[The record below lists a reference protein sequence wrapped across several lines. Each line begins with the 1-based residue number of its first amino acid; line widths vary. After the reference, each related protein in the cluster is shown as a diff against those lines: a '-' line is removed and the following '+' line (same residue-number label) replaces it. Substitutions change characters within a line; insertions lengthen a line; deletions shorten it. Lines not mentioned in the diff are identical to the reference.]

1 MEKKTAEMQLL
12 SLTAAA
18 SSSNTPTI
26 DTEIQPGVWLGFC
39 KLPFTWPHRVK
50 LNMNSTERRAERIMG
65 EISADRKMTTDAR
78 FDVKPCYY
86 GKSYL

>member
-26 DTEIQPGVWLGFC
+26 DTEIQPGV
-39 KLPFTWPHRVK
+39 
-50 LNMNSTERRAERIMG
+50 
-65 EISADRKMTTDAR
+65 
-78 FDVKPCYY
+78 
-86 GKSYL
+86 